1 MKTVKLLA
9 EMEYDLDFR
18 LPRVTATEKYITM
31 ESVEEIMMIS
41 QTSVTARNA
50 KGYVT
55 VTGDNFV
62 IREIGEGR
70 LVIEGRI
77 QNIEFL

>member
-1 MKTVKLLA
+1 M
-9 EMEYDLDFR
+9 DFR
-18 LPRVTATEKYITM
+18 LPRVTATEKYIAI

-41 QTSVTARNA
+41 PTSVTAR
-50 KGYVT
+50 KGREYVT
-55 VTGDNFV
+55 VRGGNFV

-70 LVIEGRI
+70 LVVEGRI

>member
-1 MKTVKLLA
+1 MKLLA

-18 LPRVTATEKYITM
+18 LPRVTATEKYITV

-41 QTSVTARNA
+41 EASVTARNA
-50 KGYVT
+50 KHYVT
-55 VTGDNFV
+55 VSGSNFA

>member
-1 MKTVKLLA
+1 MKLLA

-18 LPRVTATEKYITM
+18 LPRVTATEKYIAI

-41 QTSVTARNA
+41 QTSVTAR
-50 KGYVT
+50 KGRGYVT
-55 VTGDNFV
+55 VRGGNFV

-70 LVIEGRI
+70 LVVEGRI

>member
-1 MKTVKLLA
+1 M
-9 EMEYDLDFR
+9 DFR
-18 LPRVTATEKYITM
+18 LPRVTATEKYITI

-41 QTSVTARNA
+41 EESVTARNA
-50 KGYVT
+50 KRYVT
-55 VTGDNFV
+55 VRGGNFV